1 MNKREKAIWNI
12 AIGVSVVV
20 LFSFT
25 YSLWGTTSSLNSKK
39 KGFIKTLKKFED
51 YDIPTSSLLETILDN
66 NSISIAKKKKISNKE
81 NTISSQKEFIEYKK
95 VVSSNKDLKSFEKK
109 HPFTSLIGFSIK
121 GNEKWD
127 EGENFDDKNK
137 DGKWDEGEE
146 FTDREEKIK
155 SGCYLLT
162 EISGKKFRKPSC
174 SSHSLFIDNMSF
186 FNDGI
191 EVLGFEN
198 LNAFGAVVP
207 GEEFVDSGNGKWDEG
222 EEFADA
228 GNGQYDLGEEFL
240 DSGNG
245 KWDEGEEFTDA
256 GNGQYDLGEEFA
268 DKNDNGIW
276 DQGDPYT
283 DLNRNNS
290 YDIREDFEDTN
301 KNGKWDEGEGFKDTN
316 NNKKWDQGDS
326 YEDLDRNGTYTY
338 PEKFTDEPDGLW
350 SGEKFIDLGNGKWDE
365 GEEFTDAGNGQYDL
379 GEKFIDLGNGQYDL
393 GEKFVDQND
402 NDIWDFVLLNNLKA
416 TEEEALDAMTSNY
429 FFSKVTD
436 NYKKINIYIKTNQE
450 IDEYRMEAD
459 CFECAISKLE
469 ESMNELEISLKNQRE
484 HEFVLP
490 ETLTDPTDL
499 SNVVILP
506 GYEGG
511 YNQSARRNTPRLS
524 LIAYKGE
531 GNSSNSYVSID
542 YKGHNYILKEND
554 RLEDDGIVVKI
565 NKDYVEY
572 KKDSETKILKL
583 ENK

>member
-146 FTDREEKIK
+146 F
-155 SGCYLLT
+155 
-162 EISGKKFRKPSC
+162 
-174 SSHSLFIDNMSF
+174 
-186 FNDGI
+186 
-191 EVLGFEN
+191 
-198 LNAFGAVVP
+198 
-207 GEEFVDSGNGKWDEG
+207 
-222 EEFADA
+222 ADA

-350 SGEKFIDLGNGKWDE
+350 S
-365 GEEFTDAGNGQYDL
+365 